1 MVPSACLP
9 MDLWAPTS
17 MWAQP
22 GQGYVCGQRLVS
34 SMAEG
39 QFRPVGGCGPP
50 SAPKLPSE
58 TREDRTKRLFRHY
71 TVGSYDSLTS
81 HRYRWGRV
89 GRWARVGVHAD
100 GTSDMEGGQSWLR
113 RPGDEEVRGGEVLP
127 SPPLSSAFPRQSKG
141 NFLGWAVTV
150 GSCLGHTWGQPGQL
164 CSLSDGALLIPPC
177 FPPPVIMSLTTRWLS
192 CRNGTTR
199 ASVLCSV
206 EPKVMKSRR
215 PVSVWGA
222 GVSGWQ
228 GLRPAWGVSCLC
240 PSSLL
245 PFLPHPCPVP
255 WPCLPHSLSPC

>member
-22 GQGYVCGQRLVS
+22 GQGCVCGQRLVS

-39 QFRPVGGCGPP
+39 QFRSVGECGPP

-100 GTSDMEGGQSWLR
+100 GTSDMEGGQKRVEEAWGR
-113 RPGDEEVRGGEVLP
+113 RGQRRGGATQPTAVFRLP
-127 SPPLSSAFPRQSKG
+127 ASVQ
-141 NFLGWAVTV
+141 
-150 GSCLGHTWGQPGQL
+150 GQL
-164 CSLSDGALLIPPC
+164 SRVGCACGILFGAHMGSAWP
-177 FPPPVIMSLTTRWLS
+177 
-192 CRNGTTR
+192 
-199 ASVLCSV
+199 AVL
-206 EPKVMKSRR
+206 
-215 PVSVWGA
+215 A
-222 GVSGWQ
+222 
-228 GLRPAWGVSCLC
+228 L
-240 PSSLL
+240 
-245 PFLPHPCPVP
+245 
-255 WPCLPHSLSPC
+255 